1 MKNTI
6 YLETTI
12 FSYLTSR
19 PSKNIVAAAWQQL
32 TYDWWISQKDKFE
45 LYISELVVAEAER
58 GDPEAAE
65 RRLAEIHKLPALPI
79 TEEVII
85 FADQFVKRGAVPVK
99 AADDALHIAVAAT
112 QGMDYLL
119 TWNCRHIDNA
129 EAKPLIRRLCY
140 ESGYEAPEIC
150 TPQELMGG
158 NDDE

>member
-32 TYDWWISQKDKFE
+32 TYDWWTSQKDKFD

-65 RRLAEIHKLPALPI
+65 RRLAQIHKLPALSI
-79 TEEVII
+79 TEEAIA
-85 FADQFVKRGAVPVK
+85 FADKLVKQGAVPVK
-99 AADDALHIAVAAT
+99 AADDAMHIAVAAT
-112 QGMDYLL
+112 HGIDYLL

-129 EAKPLIRRLCY
+129 EAKPLIRQVCN
-140 ESGYEAPEIC
+140 ESGYESPEIC
-150 TPQELMGG
+150 TPQELTGG